1 MLTVVHTIT
10 LPDGRSV
17 QARAVFESPQEEVSV
32 KWSGDLGAIPAIDRL
47 ATSDEA
53 LLRILFERLASE
65 LDGEW
70 HDHSEGQFDLWAE

>member
-1 MLTVVHTIT
+1 MLSVVHTIT

-32 KWSGDLGAIPAIDRL
+32 KWSGDLGAIPAVDRA

-53 LLRILFERLASE
+53 LLRIRCRRIAADLGGVWS
-65 LDGEW
+65 
-70 HDHSEGQFDLWAE
+70 HHSEGQFDLWAE